1 MEPGESWAYRAR
13 QVDPLVEVCVVRL
26 GTQKPARVLVRFVDD
41 EFEGREE
48 WVPPVRLKVR
58 WSAVGEYRAREARWD
73 RIYAT
78 GLGLDDPRGDAA
90 SEVMELLIDEEV
102 AWIGYRDGGG
112 ISISQPE
119 LLAAQLGLQV
129 GQLTGHPD
137 AFVEDEVVIAPW
149 EVTEL
154 VVRAAAEQS
163 PERIMQR
170 VWEGEHKAR
179 YEAIHG
185 RYVSMDRGK
194 STFVSPERC
203 VESDNKYDK
212 PRREVLR
219 SWCGVE
225 AVDRFDELVEL
236 RKEIKRVG
244 DVAQS
249 AIAALRAAGHAS
261 RASQLERELGTPV
274 EMLRINHNES

>member
-48 WVPPVRLKVR
+48 WVPPARLKVR
-58 WSAVGEYRAREARWD
+58 WSGVGEYRAREERWD
-73 RIYAT
+73 RIHAT
-78 GLGLDDPRGDAA
+78 GLGLGDPREDAA
-90 SEVMELLIDEEV
+90 NEVLEFLVDDEV
-102 AWIGYRDGGG
+102 ARVGYRNGGA
-112 ISISQPE
+112 ISICQPE
-119 LLAAQLGLQV
+119 LLASQLGLQV
-129 GQLTGHPD
+129 EQLSGHPD
-137 AFVEDEVVIAPW
+137 AFVEDGVVIAPW

-154 VVRAAAEQS
+154 VVRAAAQQN
-163 PERIMQR
+163 PERIMQQ
-170 VWEGEHKAR
+170 VWEGQQKAR

-185 RYVSMDRGK
+185 DYVSTTRGE
-194 STFVSPERC
+194 SHYVSPERC
-203 VESDNKYDK
+203 IEFDNKYDK
-212 PRREVLR
+212 PRREALR

-225 AVDRFDELVEL
+225 TAERFDELVEL

-244 DVAQS
+244 DVAQN

-274 EMLRINHNES
+274 EMLRTVHHES